1 MRILLI
7 LAAAMLTLSGCEMI
21 YKLPTRQGNV
31 LEQKQ
36 LDQLQSGM
44 TREQVRY
51 LLGTP
56 IAASPYRSERWDY
69 VGYYRSP
76 RGKVFN
82 RTVSLY
88 FGKDNK
94 LERMEGIKVA
104 EGSNALET
112 PDMNT
117 VISEEKKAK
126 LEDQRSESAGEMPAP
141 QDPSQPDPSQLPNP

>member
-1 MRILLI
+1 MRTLL
-7 LAAAMLTLSGCEMI
+7 ALTVLLLCGCGMI

-36 LDQLQSGM
+36 LDQLKTGM

-56 IAASPYRSERWDY
+56 IATSPFRTDRWDY

-76 RGKVFN
+76 RGKVFS

-88 FGKDNK
+88 FGKDQK
-94 LERMEGIKVA
+94 LERMEGIQDANAAK
-104 EGSNALET
+104 ALES
-112 PDMNT
+112 PDMDA
-117 VISEEKKAK
+117 IMREEKKAA
-126 LEDQRSESAGEMPAP
+126 LEEERSESESSMPGP
-141 QDPSQPDPSQLPNP
+141 TDPSQPEPSQLPNP